1 MSEYNVLQIIFYR
14 YFKKAKKVD
23 CTRGLDQAS
32 SNDWKHLVFPDFPD
46 MLYKPIKCNW
56 KIAASP
62 ATYIQAT
69 IEKNSKFHLS
79 LRFLTSSDLVTT
91 LFEKLTSS
99 ASFWYIKSLPYE
111 KLESWSKRTRN
122 LKFDI
127 RPEIFV
133 QIFSFVSLITFS
145 YNLGK
150 FDQSMIFNQ
159 IFLKGVGGTN
169 IA

>member
-1 MSEYNVLQIIFYR
+1 MLSRLIFTDILR
-14 YFKKAKKVD
+14 KPRKVD

-79 LRFLTSSDLVTT
+79 LRFLTSGDLVTT
-91 LFEKLTSS
+91 LFE
-99 ASFWYIKSLPYE
+99 
-111 KLESWSKRTRN
+111 N
-122 LKFDI
+122 L
-127 RPEIFV
+127 
-133 QIFSFVSLITFS
+133 
-145 YNLGK
+145 
-150 FDQSMIFNQ
+150 M
-159 IFLKGVGGTN
+159 
-169 IA
+169 